1 MFDSFVVLGYQH
13 NHFITVEVFTKSFD
27 RVMGHPCRYE
37 RLQGL
42 VVAVE
47 HFFDWLTKL
56 FVSLWLSLAF
66 VILIDFKVL
75 KSIFLDSKGIAK
87 TVFGI
92 ERFQLYRF
100 NLKFKVVYSV
110 ACESN

>member
-13 NHFITVEVFTKSFD
+13 NHFVTKEVSTKSFG
-27 RVMGHPCRYE
+27 RVMEHPCLYE

-42 VVAVE
+42 VVVE
-47 HFFDWLTKL
+47 YFFDWLIEL
-56 FVSLWLSLAF
+56 FISLWLSLAF
-66 VILIDFKVL
+66 VILIDFEGL
-75 KSIFLDSKGIAK
+75 KSIFLGSKGIVK

>member
-13 NHFITVEVFTKSFD
+13 NHFVTKEVSTKSFD
-27 RVMGHPCRYE
+27 HVVEHPCQYE

-42 VVAVE
+42 VVAE
-47 HFFDWLTKL
+47 YFFDWLIEL

-66 VILIDFKVL
+66 VILIDFEGL
-75 KSIFLDSKGIAK
+75 KSIFLGSKGIVK